1 MLPSLI
7 IVITLPII
15 MGFVT
20 VSPFELPEIEDE
32 QIQEIPSDENPESIR
47 YVIIILLAIVWIF
60 FIARMLRV
68 LYIARS
74 KSRIRK

>member
-1 MLPSLI
+1 M
-7 IVITLPII
+7 
-15 MGFVT
+15 
-20 VSPFELPEIEDE
+20 VSPFEPPEIEDE
-32 QIQEIPSDENPESIR
+32 EIQEIPADENPESIR
-47 YVIIILLAIVWIF
+47 NVILIFLAIVWIF

>member
-32 QIQEIPSDENPESIR
+32 QIQEIPADENPESIR

-68 LYIARS
+68 LYIERS